1 MASRLSAVRPLH
13 AASRSIV
20 ARTINVASRT
30 HDQMEMFG
38 RILFFVVEVVAYI
51 PYTVR
56 HFRKEI
62 WRQLGDVTFGSR
74 MLAVAAST
82 VVVATLITAVV
93 GVNLGISGLQG
104 LNILGL
110 GPLAGALSSFGNTR
124 ELAPLLTAF
133 GLAAQMGCRFTAQ
146 LGAMRVS
153 EEIDALEVMSI
164 PSLPYL
170 ITTRLIAALIMVIPL
185 YLFALSGAFLG
196 LPVNGAVRIEAGLRH
211 VPPLFLSISEPQGRS
226 SVRGEGHRVL
236 LHDHDRP
243 LLLRLQRYRWPR
255 GRRTG
260 RRPGHPGERRR
271 HSDPRHAHD
280 LPFLGAVD
288 PLPCVGMT
296 IAPPAPIGGSG
307 LSWPAAAR
315 DGRHHGTRGGG
326 HWQWPSHWLRA
337 YWSSPPSVGR
347 SATSSR

>member
-1 MASRLSAVRPLH
+1 
-13 AASRSIV
+13 
-20 ARTINVASRT
+20 
-30 HDQMEMFG
+30 MFG
-38 RILFFVVEVVAYI
+38 QILFFVVEVVAYI
-51 PYTVR
+51 PYTFR

-185 YLFALSGAFLG
+185 YLFALSGAFLASQLTVLFVSKQG
-196 LPVNGAVRIEAGLRH
+196 SGTYLH
-211 VPPLFLSISEPQGRS
+211 YFYLFLS
-226 SVRGEGHRVL
+226 HKDVL
-236 LHDHDRP
+236 LSVVKVIVFCFMITIVHCYYGYNATGGP
-243 LLLRLQRYRWPR
+243 EGV
-255 GRRTG
+255 GRAAG
-260 RRPGHPGERRR
+260 RAIRASVAGIAIL
-271 HSDPRHAHD
+271 DM
-280 LPFLGAVD
+280 LMTFLFW
-288 PLPCVGMT
+288 
-296 IAPPAPIGGSG
+296 G
-307 LSWPAAAR
+307 LSTPFR
-315 DGRHHGTRGGG
+315 VSG
-326 HWQWPSHWLRA
+326 
-337 YWSSPPSVGR
+337 
-347 SATSSR
+347 